1 MKHWTGII
9 LVGVAALISSCDENN
24 TARLDNGS
32 REQAAQNDPFDSI
45 NNVIKERP
53 NDADLYFERAQM
65 HYAERNVASS
75 LADVGRALRLDSL
88 NPDYYILM
96 ADLKLINKESR
107 DSRDALL
114 KAYAIDPTN
123 VDVLLKLGELYMV
136 VRDADASFKYLNE
149 ALKEDVYNATAYR
162 LKGFNYKF
170 LGDTLNA
177 ISSFQTAVEQDPE
190 DYDAYMQLGL
200 IYAEV
205 GQPLAEDY
213 FNNAL
218 KVRPQSIEALYAKG
232 LFLQTQDQPREA
244 ISVYDNILAINQDYF
259 EAWYNIGY
267 VHLEMLQNFDSA
279 AYNFNQA
286 IATGPRDYFTAIYNR
301 GLSRE
306 REGNLKQ
313 AAEDY
318 RAALKINPQFDLA
331 ARGLSRVL
339 GE

>member
-9 LVGVAALISSCDENN
+9 LVSTAILIAGCDENN

-32 REQAAQNDPFDSI
+32 TQQAAQNDPFDSI
-45 NNVIKERP
+45 NNVIKDRP
-53 NDADLYFERAQM
+53 NDAELYFERAQM
-65 HYAERNVASS
+65 HYGQRDIASS

-88 NPDYYILM
+88 NPSYYMLL

-107 DSRDALL
+107 GSRDALL
-114 KAYAIDPTN
+114 KAHAIDPRN

-136 VRDADASFKYLNE
+136 VQDAENSFKYLNL

-200 IYAEV
+200 IYAEA

-232 LFLQTQDQPREA
+232 LFLQTQGEPRAA
-244 ISVYDNILAINQDYF
+244 IDVYNQILTVNEDYF

-267 VHLEMLQNFDSA
+267 VHLEMLQNYDSA